1 MLNAKLVQMIVDSAK
16 AACEPEK
23 DLERYVETLITTALD
38 ALEINSEDLKLDE
51 GIVVAVDAP

>member
-23 DLERYVETLITTALD
+23 DLERYVETLITQHWTLW
-38 ALEINSEDLKLDE
+38 KL
-51 GIVVAVDAP
+51 IQKILS